1 VLVVLDNAR
10 DAAQVRPLLPGTAGC
25 LAVATSRSKL
35 TSLIAGE
42 GASPVTLDVLTSG
55 EAADL
60 LARGIGAERAA
71 RDPDAARELIESC
84 ARLPLALSIAAARA
98 AIRPGVPLAAQAA
111 ELRNAQTRL
120 DALNT
125 GEEAS
130 SVRAVFSWSCEQL
143 GAPAA
148 RMFRLLGLHPGPDI
162 SLSAAS
168 SLAGVTPREARAA
181 LDELTLSSLLTE
193 RRPGRY
199 SLHDLLRAYAA
210 ELAVGRDGEADR
222 RAAVRRMLD
231 HYLLSANRAATLM
244 DPSRR
249 LGPPPATA
257 PEVIPDQ
264 LASQD
269 EALAWCQTEY
279 PVLMRATE
287 LAAASRFGRSAW
299 QITWALSGFFFGSVR
314 PEEWQAAGLVALS
327 AAIEAGDRY
336 GQAHM
341 LHGLGG
347 ACTALGRYDDA
358 RARYAAALEIYEQLG
373 DRSGQAR
380 AHIELGLSYEYRE
393 RHRDVFGAR
402 PAQAGAGQ
410 PDSMQPDSMQPDS
423 MQPDSVEADS
433 IQADSAAH
441 QQQALRHARQA
452 LALYRAAGDRAGEAG
467 ACSSVGRSL
476 ALCGEATEAV
486 SYCERAVRIN
496 HELGNGFA
504 EAVALISLGYALHKA
519 GRYDDA
525 VPVCQRAVGL
535 CRQIARPRLEAIA
548 LTHLGEAHRAAGTT
562 GAARAAWEQALVIL
576 DDLDH
581 PDADQVR
588 ARLRNPTRR

>member
-1 VLVVLDNAR
+1 VLRQQVQAGRASPSAARPPAMARQLPAAGPHFVGRAAELKALTALLDATAVTAPVAAISGPPGVGKTILAVSWAHQVADHFPDGQLYVNLRGFDPSGQAATPGEVIRDFLDAFGVPAERMPTGLPAQAGLYRSLLAGKRVLVVLDNAR
-10 DAAQVRPLLPGTAGC
+10 DAAQVRPLLPGAAGC

-71 RDPDAARELIESC
+71 SEPDAARELIESC

-111 ELRNAQTRL
+111 ELRDAQTRL
-120 DALNT
+120 DALNA

-168 SLAGVTPREARAA
+168 SLAGVTRREALAA

-210 ELAVGRDGEADR
+210 ELAAGRGGEAGR
-222 RAAVRRMLD
+222 HAAMRRMLD
-231 HYLLSANRAATLM
+231 HYLLSSYRAATLM
-244 DPSRR
+244 DPLRR
-249 LGPPPATA
+249 LGPLPATA

-287 LAAASRFGRSAW
+287 LAAASGFGGPAW
-299 QITWALSGFFFGSVR
+299 QITWALSSFFFGSVR
-314 PEEWQAAGLVALS
+314 PEEWHAAGLVALS
-327 AAIEAGDRY
+327 AAIAAGDSY

-341 LHGLGG
+341 QHGLGG

-358 RARYAAALEIYEQLG
+358 RTRYAAALQIYEQLG

-410 PDSMQPDSMQPDS
+410 PDSIQPDSIQPD
-423 MQPDSVEADS
+423 
-433 IQADSAAH
+433 
-441 QQQALRHARQA
+441 
-452 LALYRAAGDRAGEAG
+452 
-467 ACSSVGRSL
+467 
-476 ALCGEATEAV
+476 
-486 SYCERAVRIN
+486 
-496 HELGNGFA
+496 
-504 EAVALISLGYALHKA
+504 
-519 GRYDDA
+519 
-525 VPVCQRAVGL
+525 
-535 CRQIARPRLEAIA
+535 
-548 LTHLGEAHRAAGTT
+548 
-562 GAARAAWEQALVIL
+562 
-576 DDLDH
+576 
-581 PDADQVR
+581 
-588 ARLRNPTRR
+588 